1 MNSDSEMYRGICHNN
16 NIKDGKRQSE
26 LKILVQK
33 PCHPSPGLS
42 SCSAL
47 GPRSLSLD
55 TAACSAGAC
64 DGPVKTRPWDPRS
77 CLKSYPDSHKQ
88 EGVGE
93 YLSSQIWA
101 QSA

>member
-1 MNSDSEMYRGICHNN
+1 MYRGICHNN
-16 NIKDGKRQSE
+16 NIKDGKRQLE
-26 LKILVQK
+26 LKCSKILVQK

-64 DGPVKTRPWDPRS
+64 DGPVKARPWDLIPEAAS
-77 CLKSYPDSHKQ
+77 NLTLTPTSKK
-88 EGVGE
+88 G
-93 YLSSQIWA
+93 
-101 QSA
+101 